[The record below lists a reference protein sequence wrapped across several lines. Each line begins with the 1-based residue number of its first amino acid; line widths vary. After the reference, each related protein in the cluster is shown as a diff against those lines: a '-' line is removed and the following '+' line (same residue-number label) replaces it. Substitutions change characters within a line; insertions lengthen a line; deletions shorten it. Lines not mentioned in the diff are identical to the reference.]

1 LNATQL
7 QPGSRSA
14 ESSLPSAEA
23 PALFAPRWLLWS
35 IAGLL
40 LMLFVG
46 IAGNVL
52 FTLAPASAASWFGA
66 YQGEVAM
73 VVKGAH
79 DGAAVLVVLA
89 LLLWLVSMGREL
101 VVLRKS
107 STRLQ
112 EGVDAL
118 AIGIGMWDADDR
130 LIACNDTFRALYPE
144 IADRFVAGVSY
155 LELVRA
161 YYPVAPAEVIDGRS
175 FERFVGDAE
184 RRRNRPPGSDIV
196 RHHRGRWLLM
206 TDVRN
211 ASGGL
216 VSFRMDVTEQRVFD
230 VDLRKR
236 RKVLDDLA
244 ELTSDWHWRVDAA
257 GRFTEFS
264 PAMQR
269 TLLYRPEDL
278 LGKRIEEIPGFFVD
292 ERVRVSLHAL
302 FEKREPLPWLTF
314 CARRADGMQ
323 VWLAL
328 TGRPMFDA
336 NQEFLGYFGAARD
349 VSDREASVELLRQ
362 SEARFRALT
371 ALATEWYWETDAD
384 LRLTQLHGPPELEM
398 RRQQVFL
405 GRSLLAIGDDPNYRI
420 DREVVGD
427 HLRRREAFHRL
438 PYRVQRNG
446 GAPPVYYES
455 SAEPMFVDGKFA
467 GYRGLSWD
475 VSDRESTIAL
485 LRESEER
492 FRALTELSSDWYWE
506 MDENLRFTSMRQG
519 GTRPLPFEESEMV
532 GRQRWDLPGEPVRPA
547 TWEEHRRDLDA
558 RRPFR
563 DLIVRRLDSEGK
575 VLYTLTAGDPLF
587 DETNRFRGYRGIG
600 RNITEQVRDQER
612 IERLATMDQLTQ
624 LMNRHTFGE
633 RAERALSSTYAENR
647 RAALLFLDLDDFR
660 DLNNTYGHLIGD
672 EMLSIVAERMR
683 AVIGEPHLIGRRG
696 GDELVALLLDVANVD
711 AAVEKAQVLIGA
723 VSAPARVRSLEVSV
737 TPSVGIAMF
746 PNDGVD
752 LDSLLKAA
760 DAAMYTA
767 KKTPQK
773 RTYSLYTPEV
783 ARAANLR
790 TRLEQRLRKAVD
802 TRDFRLYYQP
812 IVSLIDHKMGQ
823 MIAAECLI
831 RWKDAE
837 LGEIS
842 PADFVPIAE
851 ESGLIIE
858 LGDWVLRE
866 ACRARQV
873 WRGLGL
879 DLPPLA
885 VNMAGAQLEQIN
897 CVDRVLDILGEFS
910 VHPSE
915 IEIEV
920 TETSL
925 FNASP
930 VVRENLRRLRAAQV
944 KLVLDDFGVGY
955 SSLSHLRELDIDRLK
970 IDRSFTEAC
979 MKEEKTLVIV
989 KAVIQMA
996 RSLKINVTAE
1006 GIEKPEQQTWMKY
1019 LECDSAQG
1027 FLYAR
1032 PMPADEFLKIFLD
1045 RRGVGRE
1052 RSLMH

>member
-1 LNATQL
+1 MNATQL
-7 QPGSRSA
+7 QPGRRSA
-14 ESSLPSAEA
+14 ESSLPSAETA
-23 PALFAPRWLLWS
+23 ALFAPRWLRWAV
-35 IAGLL
+35 AGLL
-40 LMLFVG
+40 LVLFIAV
-46 IAGNVL
+46 AGNVL
-52 FTLAPASAASWFGA
+52 FTLAPARAARWFGA
-66 YQGEVAM
+66 YQDDVAM
-73 VVKGAH
+73 IVKGAH

-89 LLLWLVSMGREL
+89 LLLWLISMSREL
-101 VVLRKS
+101 VVLRKGS
-107 STRLQ
+107 ARLQ

-118 AIGIGMWDADDR
+118 AIGIAMWDADDR
-130 LIACNDTFRALYPE
+130 LIECNDTFRALYPE
-144 IADRFVAGVSY
+144 IAERFVPGVSY

-211 ASGGL
+211 AAGGL

-230 VDLRKR
+230 VELRKR

-278 LGKRIEEIPGFFVD
+278 LGRRIEEIPGFFVD
-292 ERVRVSLHAL
+292 ERVRVSLRAL

-314 CARRADGMQ
+314 CVRRADGTQ

-384 LRLTQLHGPPELEM
+384 LRLTQLHGPPELEVQ
-398 RRQQVFL
+398 RQQVFL

-427 HLRRREAFHRL
+427 HLRRREAFRRL
-438 PYRVQRNG
+438 PYRVQRSNG
-446 GAPPVYYES
+446 ASPVYYET
-455 SAEPMFVDGKFA
+455 SAEPMFIDGKFA

-475 VSDRESTIAL
+475 VSDRESSIAL

-506 MDENLRFTSMRQG
+506 MDENLRFTSVRQG
-519 GTRPLPFEESEMV
+519 GTRPLPFEEAEMV
-532 GRQRWDLPGEPVRPA
+532 GRQRWDLPGEPVPPA
-547 TWEEHRRDLDA
+547 TWEEHRRALDA
-558 RRPFR
+558 RQPFR
-563 DLIVRRLDSEGK
+563 DLIVRRVDREGK
-575 VLYTLTAGDPLF
+575 VLFTLTSGDPLI
-587 DETNRFRGYRGIG
+587 DETGRFRGYRGIG
-600 RNITEQVRDQER
+600 RNITKQMRDQEH
-612 IERLATMDQLTQ
+612 IEQLATLDPLTQ
-624 LMNRHTFGE
+624 LMNRKTFGE
-633 RAERALSSTYAENR
+633 RAERALAAAYAEKQ
-647 RAALLFLDLDDFR
+647 RAALLFVDLDDFR
-660 DLNNTYGHLIGD
+660 GLNNGYGHLVGD

-696 GDELVALLLDVANVD
+696 GDELVALLLDIANMDVAVD
-711 AAVEKAQVLIGA
+711 KAQVLIGA
-723 VSAPARVRSLEVSV
+723 VSAPARVRGLEVSV
-737 TPSVGIAMF
+737 TPSVGIAAF
-746 PNDGVD
+746 PDDGVD

-767 KKTPQK
+767 KKSGK
-773 RTYSLYTPEV
+773 RTYSLYTPQV
-783 ARAANLR
+783 ARTADLR

-802 TRDFRLYYQP
+802 TRDFRLHYQP
-812 IVSLIDHKMGQ
+812 IVSLLDGKLGQ
-823 MIAAECLI
+823 MIGAECLI

-837 LGEIS
+837 LGEIA
-842 PADFVPIAE
+842 PADFVPIAQ

-885 VNMAGAQLEQIN
+885 VNMAGAQLDQIS
-897 CVDRVLDILGEFS
+897 CVDGVLDILGEFG

-920 TETSL
+920 TETGL
-925 FNASP
+925 FSAGP
-930 VVRENLRRLRAAQV
+930 VARENLRRLRAAQV

-979 MKEEKTLVIV
+979 MKDERTLVIV

-996 RSLKINVTAE
+996 RSLKISVTAE

-1027 FLYAR
+1027 FLFAR